1 MYKVLFNT
9 KVSAAEH
16 VNTLRKKWLNSKDIM
31 SLLGC
36 GKTTACKVVNEIQ
49 QEQIKN
55 GQSVIPRYVSRD
67 AFLKWQGLT
76 LEDYIEQAKLEK
88 ELGG

>member
-55 GQSVIPRYVSRD
+55 GQSVISRYVPRE

-88 ELGG
+88 ELT